1 MQNPVNKFYYPL
13 LATFLPTSESQV
25 IFLLNMKKRIL
36 VAMSGGVDSGTTAAL
51 LKNEGHDVIGVTM
64 QLWDYGDAEGGCCSA
79 DDVRDARRVA
89 DQVGIPHY
97 VVNYMDIFKKYIVED
112 FVGKYLSGKTPSPC
126 VLCNQFM
133 KFNFLL
139 RRALE
144 LGADYLATGHYARI
158 ETEEATRKFYLNKA
172 VDSAK
177 DQSYFLFTLTQNELR
192 RIMFPLGS
200 MTKDEVREVA
210 KSMNLKVADKP
221 DSQEVCF
228 ITGGDYRDFLK
239 EYTDN
244 KRENGEIVDV
254 EGSTLGYHDGIHS
267 FTVGQRRGLRI
278 SKGKPMY
285 VVRVEPETNRVVVG
299 EEKDIFRTGLVANNI
314 TWADADRVA
323 SEEIEVKAKIRYRH
337 REEVAL
343 VKLQSDGEA
352 LVEFR
357 TPQRAMTPGQAIV
370 FYKEDRVLGGG
381 WINEV
386 L

>member
-1 MQNPVNKFYYPL
+1 
-13 LATFLPTSESQV
+13 
-25 IFLLNMKKRIL
+25 MKKRIL

-64 QLWDYGDAEGGCCSA
+64 QLWDYGDADGGCCSA

-126 VLCNQFM
+126 ILCNQFM

-144 LGADYLATGHYARI
+144 LGGDCLATGHYARI
-158 ETEEATRKFYLNKA
+158 ETEEETGKFYLSKA
-172 VDSAK
+172 MDTSK
-177 DQSYFLFTLTQNELR
+177 DQSYFLFTLTQNELG

-200 MTKDEVREVA
+200 MTKDEVRDIA
-210 KSMNLKVADKP
+210 KSMSLKVADKP

-228 ITGGDYRDFLK
+228 IAGGDYRDFLK
-239 EYTDN
+239 AYRN
-244 KRENGEIVDV
+244 KTSENGEIVDV
-254 EGSTLGYHDGIHS
+254 AGTVLGHHHGVHL
-267 FTVGQRRGLRI
+267 FTVGQRRGLGI
-278 SKGKPMY
+278 AKGKPMY

-299 EEKDIFRTGLVANNI
+299 EEKDIFKTKLMASNI
-314 TWADADRVA
+314 SWSDAIPSDR
-323 SEEIEVKAKIRYRH
+323 IEVRAKIRYRH

-352 LVEFR
+352 LVEFK
-357 TPQRAMTPGQAIV
+357 TPQRAITPGQAIV
-370 FYKEDRVLGGG
+370 FYEKDRVLGGG
-381 WINEV
+381 WISEV
-386 L
+386 LQE

>member
-1 MQNPVNKFYYPL
+1 
-13 LATFLPTSESQV
+13 
-25 IFLLNMKKRIL
+25 
-36 VAMSGGVDSGTTAAL
+36 
-51 LKNEGHDVIGVTM
+51 
-64 QLWDYGDAEGGCCSA
+64 
-79 DDVRDARRVA
+79 
-89 DQVGIPHY
+89 
-97 VVNYMDIFKKYIVED
+97 MDIFKKYIVED

-158 ETEEATRKFYLNKA
+158 ETEEGTGKFYLNKA
-172 VDSAK
+172 LDKSK
-177 DQSYFLFTLTQNELR
+177 DQSYFLFTLAQEELK

-239 EYTDN
+239 EYTEK
-244 KRENGEIVDV
+244 KRERGKIVDV
-254 EGSTLGYHDGIHS
+254 AGNVLAYHDGVHS
-267 FTVGQRRGLRI
+267 FTVGQRRGLGI
-278 SKGKPMY
+278 AKGKPMY

-299 EEKDIFRTGLVANNI
+299 EEKDIFRSSLIANNI
-314 TWADADRVA
+314 SWADGIPSD
-323 SEEIEVKAKIRYRH
+323 EIEVKAKIRYRH
-337 REEVAL
+337 KEEDAV
-343 VKLQSDGEA
+343 VKVDSDREA
-352 LVEFR
+352 LVEFK

-370 FYKEDRVLGGG
+370 FYKKERVLGGG

>member
-1 MQNPVNKFYYPL
+1 
-13 LATFLPTSESQV
+13 
-25 IFLLNMKKRIL
+25 MKKRIL

-51 LKNEGHDVIGVTM
+51 LKNEGHEVIGVTM
-64 QLWDYGDAEGGCCSA
+64 QLWDYGDAGGGCCSA

-158 ETEEATRKFYLNKA
+158 ETEEGTGKFYLNKA

-177 DQSYFLFTLTQNELR
+177 DQSYFLFMLTQNELR

-254 EGSTLGYHDGIHS
+254 EGNTLGYHDGIHS

>member
-1 MQNPVNKFYYPL
+1 
-13 LATFLPTSESQV
+13 
-25 IFLLNMKKRIL
+25 MKKRIL

-51 LKNEGHDVIGVTM
+51 LKSEGHDVIGVTM
-64 QLWDYGDAEGGCCSA
+64 QLWDYGDADGGCCSA
-79 DDVRDARRVA
+79 DDVRDARRAA
-89 DQVGIPHY
+89 DQIGIPHY

-158 ETEEATRKFYLNKA
+158 ETEEGTGKFYLNKA
-172 VDSAK
+172 LDKSK
-177 DQSYFLFTLTQNELR
+177 DQSYFLFTLAQEELK

-239 EYTDN
+239 EYTEK
-244 KRENGEIVDV
+244 KRERGKIVDV
-254 EGSTLGYHDGIHS
+254 AGNVLAYHDGVHS
-267 FTVGQRRGLRI
+267 FTVGQRRGLGI
-278 SKGKPMY
+278 AKGKPMY

-299 EEKDIFRTGLVANNI
+299 EEKDIFRSSLIANNI
-314 TWADADRVA
+314 SWADGIPSD
-323 SEEIEVKAKIRYRH
+323 EIEVKAKIRYRH
-337 REEVAL
+337 KEEDAV
-343 VKLQSDGEA
+343 VKVDSDREA
-352 LVEFR
+352 LVEFK

-370 FYKEDRVLGGG
+370 FYKKERVLGGG

>member
-1 MQNPVNKFYYPL
+1 
-13 LATFLPTSESQV
+13 
-25 IFLLNMKKRIL
+25 MKKRIL

-51 LKNEGHDVIGVTM
+51 LKSEGHDVIGVTM
-64 QLWDYGDAEGGCCSA
+64 QLWDYGDADGGCCSA

-89 DQVGIPHY
+89 DQIGIPHY

-158 ETEEATRKFYLNKA
+158 ETEEGTGKFYLNKA
-172 VDSAK
+172 LDKSK
-177 DQSYFLFTLTQNELR
+177 DQSYFLFTLAQEELK

-239 EYTDN
+239 EYTEK
-244 KRENGEIVDV
+244 KRERGKIVDV
-254 EGSTLGYHDGIHS
+254 AGNVLAYHDGVHS
-267 FTVGQRRGLRI
+267 FTVGQRRGLGI
-278 SKGKPMY
+278 AKGKPMY

-299 EEKDIFRTGLVANNI
+299 EEKDIFRSSLIANNI
-314 TWADADRVA
+314 SWADGIPSD
-323 SEEIEVKAKIRYRH
+323 EIEVKAKIRYRH
-337 REEVAL
+337 KEEDAV
-343 VKLQSDGEA
+343 VKVDSDREA
-352 LVEFR
+352 LVEFK

-370 FYKEDRVLGGG
+370 FYKKERVLGGG

>member
-1 MQNPVNKFYYPL
+1 MQNPVNKFNYPL

-51 LKNEGHDVIGVTM
+51 LKNEGHEVIGVTM

-158 ETEEATRKFYLNKA
+158 ETEEATGKFYLNKA

-177 DQSYFLFTLTQNELR
+177 DQSYFLFMLTQNELR

-200 MTKDEVREVA
+200 MTKEEVREVA